1 MNQQQQKLFF
11 PISVMLLCCLFFF
24 FFFSDSKYCVFLTCI
39 TFVDWTPFFLLFFPV
54 CVRPVML
61 LCSVFPLSC
70 VVLPA
75 CISFVCQFWIKHCKS
90 TEKTFV
96 YSISD
101 GKTSDAALF
110 DVPFK
115 KCSIVYMC
123 LSVFHLSIFN
133 ETDHKLTEKHFF
145 TNPFLM

>member
-1 MNQQQQKLFF
+1 MTKPFFF

-24 FFFSDSKYCVFLTCI
+24 FFFLIQNTVYSLPVLFLSTEHL
-39 TFVDWTPFFLLFFPV
+39 FFFPV

-70 VVLPA
+70 VVLPTW
-75 CISFVCQFWIKHCKS
+75 ISFVCQFWIKHCKS
-90 TEKTFV
+90 TEQTFV

-101 GKTSDAALF
+101 VKTSDAALF

-115 KCSIVYMC
+115 KCSIVCMC

-133 ETDHKLTEKHFF
+133 ETDHKLTEKQFF
-145 TNPFLM
+145 TNPFLMQDQ